1 MSENLLN
8 GGELLSPKERKAYAR
23 FVLGVA
29 TSEECYR
36 KGCPKISECIAP
48 GFKLAARQKLTPE
61 AAEEILSNVQNLAA
75 NCAGEPHEEVWSSR
89 YGDLES
95 RVVCM
100 SHARGHGHNEGFRD
114 DGEDSPD
121 DDTDPS
127 LVPVG

>member
-36 KGCPKISECIAP
+36 KGCPTISEYIAP
-48 GFKLAARQKLTPE
+48 GLKLATRQKLTPE
-61 AAEEILSNVQNLAA
+61 VAEGILSDVQKLAA
-75 NCAGEPHEEVWSSR
+75 NCGGEPHKEVWPSR